1 MHYDHE
7 KAFLENVLSKMRVRT
22 ATLSE
27 TAFISYDHDFGLRKM
42 IGSENNAVSYIAQNL
57 YKIKSKTIYF
67 FQDWFS
73 FAYILL
79 RLPDDDKQY
88 FFIGPFLDHPVHQE
102 EMLECANLSRLPASK
117 LSKLKSYY
125 QSVPVI
131 SDRAYLLALL
141 SAFGE
146 TIWGSAS
153 EFELVSLN
161 LADIAFPAP
170 EYSAVQESESGD
182 LSVLIQHMEIRYQ
195 YENELM
201 HLVSKGLVHRAENM
215 LNQFSEY
222 TIEQRA
228 QDPLRNFKNYAV
240 ICNTL
245 LRKACENGGVHP
257 FDLNRIS
264 TDYAHVIE
272 SSLTPE
278 RVKDTMIEMLRS
290 YCRAVRKHRLRSY
303 SLPVQKVILFIEN
316 NLSAPLTLKAIAK
329 EHNLNHSY
337 LSDLFHRETGQTII
351 QYITEKRL
359 DLAAKLLKDTHL
371 SIQAVAQQCGINDV
385 NYFSKLFKKA
395 YNVSPRKHKMLLLSP
410 KVPNP

>member
-1 MHYDHE
+1 
-7 KAFLENVLSKMRVRT
+7 MRIRT

-27 TAFISYDHDFGLRKM
+27 AAFISYDHDFGLRKI
-42 IGSENNAVSYIAQNL
+42 IGSENNAVSYIAENL
-57 YKIKSKTIYF
+57 HRIKKKTIYCF
-67 FQDWFS
+67 RDWFS

-79 RLPDDDKQY
+79 LLPGNENRY
-88 FFIGPFLDHPVHQE
+88 FFIGPFLDHPVHQD
-102 EMLECANLSRLPASK
+102 EMLEYANLSHLPASK
-117 LSKLKSYY
+117 LSKLKAYY

-131 SDRAYLLALL
+131 SDRAYLLTLL
-141 SAFGE
+141 CTFGE
-146 TIWGSAS
+146 TVWGSAS
-153 EFELVSLN
+153 DFELVSLN

-316 NLSAPLTLKAIAK
+316 NLSAPLTLKSIAK

-371 SIQAVAQQCGINDV
+371 SIQTVAQQCGINDV